1 VVWGPSNPRGL
12 QLQFSQVHAL
22 GTGRK
27 LACRLGAL
35 ALCAA
40 IAVWAATLA
49 RYPYLQNVRSD
60 RATVL
65 WTTLEKGLGTV
76 EYSTDRSFSR
86 RATAR
91 VREFLPSETGLG
103 FPYYQYEAE
112 LTDLSSGTEYLYR
125 VTVDGQIMPIPQGA
139 EARFRTAGPG
149 PFQFLVFG
157 DSGTGSEGQ
166 LQVAGLMIEERPAL
180 LLHAGDVVMPVGA
193 FSEQQAFYFD
203 PYARLMLRAP
213 IFPCPGNHDYD
224 TKDAAAY
231 LAVHSLPADDVPAAD
246 RGRYYSF
253 DWGNVHFVSLDTN
266 RPFAEAVA
274 GEGEMLKWLE
284 RDLQKSRAFWR
295 VVYFHHPPYASG
307 PHETEPPLTLV
318 RENIVPILDRY
329 GVNLV
334 FNGHEHSYQRTW
346 PLRNGEVME
355 ADAGTVYITTG
366 GGGSHLYHIPP
377 RYTLAYGE
385 STHHYMHADV
395 EGYRMTLHAIRA
407 DGKEIDRVT
416 LAPPPLLSYG
426 AVVNAAS
433 FTPTLAPGGLVSIFG
448 RHLASEESRPSSLPL
463 PTGLSGAS
471 VTLNGRPVPLVYVS
485 GTQINAQLPYDV
497 QGYATLVV
505 ATPNGATGIPV
516 TVSEVAPAIFYTAGV
531 QPAVVHSNGALVSAA
546 APGETGEWITVYLTG
561 LGRLNGEI
569 AAGQAA
575 PSSPPLT
582 ANGPVEVRLGGR
594 TILPSFAGLT
604 PGFAGLYQV
613 NLQIP
618 GDLASG
624 VHELRV
630 VVKGVATESVSLA
643 VRSNPPGQG

>member
-1 VVWGPSNPRGL
+1 M
-12 QLQFSQVHAL
+12 VHAL

-76 EYSTDRSFSR
+76 EYSTDHSFSR

-91 VREFLPSETGLG
+91 VREFLPSETGLE
-103 FPYYQYEAE
+103 FAYYQYEVE
-112 LTDLSSGTEYLYR
+112 LTGLSPGTEYLYR
-125 VTVDGQIMPIPQGA
+125 VTVDGQTMPTPEND

-157 DSGTGSEGQ
+157 DSGTGSPEQ
-166 LQVAGLMIEERPAL
+166 LQVAARMTAERPAL
-180 LLHAGDVVMPVGA
+180 LLHAGDLVMPSGA
-193 FSEQQAFYFD
+193 FPQQQDFYFN

-213 IFPCPGNHDYD
+213 IFPCPGNHDYE
-224 TKDAAAY
+224 TRDAAPY
-231 LAVHSLPADDVPAAD
+231 LAVHSLPAEDVSAED

-266 RPFAEAVA
+266 RPFADAVA
-274 GEGEMLKWLE
+274 GKGEMLKWLE
-284 RDLQKSRAFWR
+284 SDLQKARAFWR
-295 VVYFHHPPYASG
+295 VAYFHHPPYAGG
-307 PHETEPPLTLV
+307 PHAGEPLLALV
-318 RENIVPILDRY
+318 REHLVPVLERY
-329 GVNLV
+329 EVDLV

-346 PLRNGEVME
+346 PLRNGEVVE
-355 ADAGTVYITTG
+355 ADSGTVYITTG
-366 GGGSHLYHIPP
+366 GGGSFVYPVHPSYI
-377 RYTLAYGE
+377 LAYGE
-385 STHHYMHADV
+385 STNHFVRVDV
-395 EGYRMTLHAIRA
+395 EGYRMTLHAVRA
-407 DGKEIDRVT
+407 DGKEIDRFT

-448 RHLASEESRPSSLPL
+448 WHLASEESRPSNLPL
-463 PTGLSGAS
+463 PTGLSGVS

-497 QGYATLVV
+497 QGRATLVV
-505 ATPNGATGIPV
+505 ATPNGTAVVPV

-582 ANGPVEVRLGGR
+582 ANGPVEVRLGSR

-624 VHELRV
+624 THELRV

-643 VRSNPPGQG
+643 VRSNLPGQG

>member
-1 VVWGPSNPRGL
+1 M
-12 QLQFSQVHAL
+12 VHAL

-40 IAVWAATLA
+40 VALWAATLA

-103 FPYYQYEAE
+103 YTYYQYEAE
-112 LTDLSSGTEYLYR
+112 LAGLSPGTEYLYR
-125 VTVDGQIMPIPQGA
+125 VTVDGQIMPTPEND
-139 EARFRTAGPG
+139 EARFRTAGPP

-166 LQVAGLMIEERPAL
+166 LQVAARMTAERPAL
-180 LLHAGDVVMPVGA
+180 LLHAGDVVMPVGG
-193 FSEQQAFYFD
+193 FPEYQAFYFD

-213 IFPCPGNHDYD
+213 IFPCPGNHDYE
-224 TKDAAAY
+224 TRDAAPY
-231 LAVHSLPADDVPAAD
+231 LAVHSLPAEDVPAAD

-253 DWGNVHFVSLDTN
+253 DRGNVHFVSLDTN
-266 RPFAEAVA
+266 RPFDEALA
-274 GEGEMLKWLE
+274 GTGEMLKWLE
-284 RDLQKSRAFWR
+284 RDLEKARAFWR
-295 VVYFHHPPYASG
+295 VAYFHHPPYG
-307 PHETEPPLTLV
+307 FGYHESETRLALV
-318 RENIVPILDRY
+318 RGYLVPILERY
-329 GVNLV
+329 EVNLV

-355 ADAGTVYITTG
+355 PDQGTVYVTTG
-366 GGGSHLYHIPP
+366 GGGSQLYPP
-377 RYTLAYGE
+377 SPKYTLAYGE
-385 STHHYMHADV
+385 SAHHFMRADV
-395 EGYRMTLHAIRA
+395 EGYRMTLRAIRA
-407 DGKEIDRVT
+407 DGKEIDRFT

-448 RHLASEESRPSSLPL
+448 WYLAAEENRPSNLPL
-463 PTGLSGAS
+463 PANLSGVS

-497 QGYATLVV
+497 QGRATLMVT
-505 ATPNGATGIPV
+505 TPNGAAVVPV

-546 APGETGEWITVYLTG
+546 TPGNTGEWITVYLTG

-624 VHELRV
+624 THELRV
-630 VVKGVATESVSLA
+630 VVKGVATESVNLA
-643 VRSNPPGQG
+643 VRSNLPGQG